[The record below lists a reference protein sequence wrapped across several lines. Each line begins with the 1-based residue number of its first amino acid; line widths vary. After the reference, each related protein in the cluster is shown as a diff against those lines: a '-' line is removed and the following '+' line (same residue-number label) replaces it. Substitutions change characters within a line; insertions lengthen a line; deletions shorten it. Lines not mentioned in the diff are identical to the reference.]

1 MLLRKGS
8 VSLPRVRGA
17 GLVSQVQAVAQR
29 FGGGRAP
36 LKRGADWSPAGPAT
50 EWGGWVKVKRQLSR
64 VAVGSAVMLS
74 LVGGSVLTASDAMA
88 QCGTPEYNN
97 KGEPVMAPAAVM
109 ITGGTITNETVIDIS
124 ANAGTSISDASGGN
138 NNLALTGGGNNGGAG
153 GTDIVSTGNG
163 GVATSSADGGAVS
176 VQDINSGGNAGNAI
190 SVGDT
195 TCAPFTPPAPEKPKE
210 VPVEVPKAPR
220 EEKVVVA
227 LPDTGVGIGDPS
239 ALFAL
244 ITSAGAAAASLG
256 LRRR

>member
-1 MLLRKGS
+1 MKL
-8 VSLPRVRGA
+8 
-17 GLVSQVQAVAQR
+17 
-29 FGGGRAP
+29 
-36 LKRGADWSPAGPAT
+36 
-50 EWGGWVKVKRQLSR
+50 QLSR

-74 LVGGSVLTASDAMA
+74 LVGGSLLATPEATA
-88 QCGTPEYNN
+88 QCGAGVDK
-97 KGEPVMAPAAVM
+97 KGEPIAAPAAVM

-138 NNLALTGGGNNGGAG
+138 NNLATTGGGGGD
-153 GTDIVSTGNG
+153 GTDTASSGNG
-163 GVATSSADGGAVS
+163 GVATSSANGGAVS
-176 VQDINSGGNAGNAI
+176 IQDINSGGNVGNAI

-195 TCAPFTPPAPEKPKE
+195 TCAPFTPPAPEKEGSEEQP
-210 VPVEVPKAPR
+210 P
-220 EEKVVVA
+220 EKVVVA

>member
-1 MLLRKGS
+1 
-8 VSLPRVRGA
+8 
-17 GLVSQVQAVAQR
+17 
-29 FGGGRAP
+29 
-36 LKRGADWSPAGPAT
+36 
-50 EWGGWVKVKRQLSR
+50 VKLQLSR
-64 VAVGSAVMLS
+64 VALGSAVALS
-74 LVGGSVLTASDAMA
+74 LVGGSLLTASDAMA
-88 QCGTPEYNN
+88 QCGTGAVDK
-97 KGEPVMAPAAVM
+97 KGEPVAAPAAVM

-138 NNLALTGGGNNGGAG
+138 NNLATTGGGNNGGAG

-176 VQDINSGGNAGNAI
+176 IQDINSGGNAGNAI

-195 TCAPFTPPAPEKPKE
+195 TCAPFTPPAPAPEKPKGA
-210 VPVEVPKAPR
+210 PKAPR

>member
-1 MLLRKGS
+1 
-8 VSLPRVRGA
+8 
-17 GLVSQVQAVAQR
+17 
-29 FGGGRAP
+29 
-36 LKRGADWSPAGPAT
+36 
-50 EWGGWVKVKRQLSR
+50 VKLQLSR
-64 VAVGSAVMLS
+64 VALGSAVTLS
-74 LVGGSVLTASDAMA
+74 LVGGSLLTASDAMA
-88 QCGTPEYNN
+88 QCGTGAVDK

-138 NNLALTGGGNNGGAG
+138 NNLALTGGGNNGGVA
-153 GTDIVSTGNG
+153 GTDTASSGNG

-176 VQDINSGGNAGNAI
+176 IQDINSGGNAGNAI

-195 TCAPFTPPAPEKPKE
+195 TCAPFTPPAPEKPKD
-210 VPVEVPKAPR
+210 VPKAPAAPEAR
-220 EEKVVVA
+220 PEKVVVA
-227 LPDTGVGIGDPS
+227 LPDTGVGIGDAS

>member
-1 MLLRKGS
+1 
-8 VSLPRVRGA
+8 
-17 GLVSQVQAVAQR
+17 
-29 FGGGRAP
+29 
-36 LKRGADWSPAGPAT
+36 
-50 EWGGWVKVKRQLSR
+50 VKLQLSR
-64 VAVGSAVMLS
+64 VALGSAVALS
-74 LVGGSVLTASDAMA
+74 LVGGSLLAASDAMA
-88 QCGTPEYNN
+88 QCGTGAVDK

-138 NNLALTGGGNNGGAG
+138 NNLATTGGGNNGGAG

-176 VQDINSGGNAGNAI
+176 IQDINSGGNAGNAI